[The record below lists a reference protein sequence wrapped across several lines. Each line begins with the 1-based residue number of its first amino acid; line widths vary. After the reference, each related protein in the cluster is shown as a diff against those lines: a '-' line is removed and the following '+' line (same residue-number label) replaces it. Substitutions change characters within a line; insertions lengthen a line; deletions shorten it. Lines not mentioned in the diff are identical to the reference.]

1 MRKELIYILFLLIHL
16 CSCEEYYT
24 PKIDVVEGQLV
35 VEALITNDPTKN
47 VVRLTKTSS
56 FYSKQ
61 PSEGYPGARVYLV
74 QIGGFTIE
82 GKESIT
88 GNFNFA
94 SVPVVGQSYKLQI
107 ILNNETY
114 ESEVVMMPRVPSIT
128 SFYTGHVE
136 KKEYI
141 TDGYGVP
148 VAYDFTGRELYI
160 DAPSTPDLSNY
171 RFNTRAILEWSW
183 SPRSSFGPPPP
194 PHYGWQ
200 SHYPTS
206 DFNIAGQKKFTSTA
220 QIVKHPLMT
229 LPYNAKELYLLPDSI
244 MNGWIMIIDQFG
256 TSTGSYLYHEKLNS
270 QFAADG
276 SLFDPIQTQ
285 IYGNITCKTD
295 PSKIVYGY
303 FDLNSYRQ
311 YRYYL
316 YISNP
321 NAAIILRQIFSYPN
335 IPDGGDQMFSPPDW
349 WE

>member
-1 MRKELIYILFLLIHL
+1 MHKELIYILFSLIL
-16 CSCEEYYT
+16 FSSCEEYYT

-61 PSEGYPGARVYLV
+61 PLEGYPGARVLLV
-74 QIGGFTIE
+74 QIGGQSIE

-88 GNFNFA
+88 GNFNFT

-107 ILNNETY
+107 IISTDTY
-114 ESEVVMMPRVPSIT
+114 ESEVVNMPPIPSIT
-128 SFYTGHVE
+128 EFYTGHIE
-136 KKEYI
+136 KKEYS
-141 TDGYGVP
+141 TNGYGVP
-148 VAYDFTGRELYI
+148 IAFDFKGRELYV
-160 DAPSTPDLSNY
+160 DAPSTAELSNY

-183 SPRSSFGPPPP
+183 YPMSLFGPPPP
-194 PHYGWQ
+194 PHYGWL
-200 SHYPTS
+200 SIYPTS
-206 DFNIAGQKKFTSTA
+206 DFNIAGQKKFSSTA

-229 LPYNAKELYLLPDSI
+229 LPYNSKELYLLPDSI

-256 TSTGSYLYHEKLNS
+256 TSTGSYEYHEKLNS

-295 PSKIVYGY
+295 PSKIAYGY

-316 YISNP
+316 YFSVP
-321 NAAIILRQIFSYPN
+321 NGTVVLRQIFSYPN
-335 IPDGGDQMFSPPDW
+335 ISDQGDQRFTPPDW